1 MELVQEIL
9 YVKLKNYH
17 DLTKSI
23 YISNDVNEFINILN
37 ENNNDYSI
45 LEYLKNNDIR
55 VYLDIDKIPLND
67 GYIIYKIIE
76 KFIKMYKLSNEYTLT
91 INENSYHEGLSFH
104 LFFPYRTTKEKCFTL
119 VKNFIEKY
127 QKFKNYI
134 DINVYNQ
141 PYFRCVNMPCPGYL
155 QYNRS
160 LFNKHELIYGEI
172 EDTVIQN
179 YELLPHLI

>member
-1 MELVQEIL
+1 MELIQEIL

-17 DLTKSI
+17 DLTRPI
-23 YISNDVNEFINILN
+23 YISSDINEFINILN

-67 GYIIYKIIE
+67 GYVIYKIIE

-104 LFFPYRTTKEKCFTL
+104 LFFPYRTTKEKCFT
-119 VKNFIEKY
+119 
-127 QKFKNYI
+127 
-134 DINVYNQ
+134 
-141 PYFRCVNMPCPGYL
+141 
-155 QYNRS
+155 
-160 LFNKHELIYGEI
+160 
-172 EDTVIQN
+172 
-179 YELLPHLI
+179 